1 MLGQALL
8 RPAVR
13 SVRGLPTRVS
23 VELERQQGRGPRAM
37 FLPSAGKEQSS
48 LLRIYNISQTLR
60 SFGWRTIVLPRTLT
74 LLQRQRMLARFQ
86 PSVVVMQGARH
97 ALNRPEFYPDV
108 PIVYDMDD
116 ADFHLPH
123 LADAVR
129 QAMPQVAGVIAG
141 SAYVADWCQTHGVT
155 KTEVIWTG
163 TPVSTRRRP
172 AQVDRPPVIA
182 WAQTAPASY
191 TNEAD
196 MVLDVMHRLSLR
208 RPEVCLRLYD
218 RRPGDDGTFLDRFKA
233 AGIRTEWRKKA
244 LYRDYLSSFD
254 DVALGLAPL
263 CPDAPFSRGKSFGKV
278 LAYVDRHVP
287 VIASDACEHARFFGP
302 ETGVISNDPDVWF
315 AALDRLLG
323 DPGARQ
329 KLADAAF
336 TQFEQRL
343 SVIEATRR
351 TDAVLRKYIT

>member
-13 SVRGLPTRVS
+13 SLRGLPIRMS
-23 VELERQQGRGPRAM
+23 VELERQQGRGPRAV
-37 FLPSAGKEQSS
+37 FLPSADKEQSS
-48 LLRIYNISQTLR
+48 LLRIYNIAQTLR
-60 SFGWRTIVLPRTLT
+60 SFGWRTIVLPRRLT
-74 LLQRQRMLARFQ
+74 LQQRQRMLARFQ

-97 ALNRPEFYPDV
+97 ALNRPEFYADV

-141 SAYVADWCQTHGVT
+141 SAYVADWCRAHGASAA
-155 KTEVIWTG
+155 EVIWTG
-163 TPVSTRRRP
+163 TPVSTRPRT
-172 AQVDRPPVIA
+172 AQADRPPVIA

-191 TNEAD
+191 TREAGL
-196 MVLDVMHRLSLR
+196 VLDVMRQVSVR
-208 RPEVCLRLYD
+208 RPEVSLRLYG
-218 RRPGDDGTFLDRFKA
+218 RGPKDGAAFLDRFKA
-233 AGIRTEWRKKA
+233 AGIRTEWRKKTN
-244 LYRDYLSSFD
+244 YRDYLASFD

-287 VIASDACEHARFFGP
+287 VIASDACEHARFFEP
-302 ETGVISNDPDVWF
+302 ETGVVSNDPDVWI

-323 DPGARQ
+323 NPAERQ
-329 KLADAAF
+329 VLADAAF
-336 TQFEQRL
+336 AQFEQRL
-343 SVIEATRR
+343 SVTEAARR
-351 TDAVLRKYIT
+351 TDAVLRNYIT